1 MNRQAV
7 YHSIKSNYSFPVSD
21 NELVIRLRVA
31 KGGAQKVELIHSM
44 KYDWTIRR
52 ECCAMRKEYSDGLF
66 DYFIVKMCLQD
77 TRFAY
82 IFRIESEG
90 GLLLFFR
97 KRRDGGLRFQSR
109 LLQFF
114 SVSVHQP
121 GGRAQESFVGERSD
135 RLPDLCGAFFRRA
148 MRGFFVIR
156 FFRKSRYAPLSEKD
170 AQ

>member
-31 KGGAQKVELIHSM
+31 KGDAQKVELIHSM

-90 GLLLFFR
+90 GSYYFSENGVTEDYDFSLGYFNFFQCPYINPGDVHR
-97 KRRDGGLRFQSR
+97 KVSWVSGVIVYQIFVERF
-109 LLQFF
+109 
-114 SVSVHQP
+114 
-121 GGRAQESFVGERSD
+121 FVGR
-135 RLPDLCGAFFRRA
+135 
-148 MRGFFVIR
+148 
-156 FFRKSRYAPLSEKD
+156 
-170 AQ
+170 

>member
-31 KGGAQKVELIHSM
+31 KGDAQKVELIHSM

-90 GLLLFFR
+90 GSYYFSENGVTEDYDFSLGYFNFFQCPYINPGDVHR
-97 KRRDGGLRFQSR
+97 IVSWVSGAIVYQIFVERF
-109 LLQFF
+109 
-114 SVSVHQP
+114 
-121 GGRAQESFVGERSD
+121 FVGR
-135 RLPDLCGAFFRRA
+135 
-148 MRGFFVIR
+148 
-156 FFRKSRYAPLSEKD
+156 
-170 AQ
+170 

>member
-31 KGGAQKVELIHSM
+31 KGDAQKVELIHSM

-52 ECCAMRKEYSDGLF
+52 ECCAMRKEYSDGL
-66 DYFIVKMCLQD
+66 YFIVKMCLQD

-90 GLLLFFR
+90 GSYYFSENGVTEDYDFSLGYFNFF
-97 KRRDGGLRFQSR
+97 Q
-109 LLQFF
+109 
-114 SVSVHQP
+114 SVHQP